1 MAKFEEYNQVA
12 KFERP
17 QKTCQKLE
25 AKKDFV
31 TNTFCVGMGVGVNK
45 PFFVMY
51 PSGNLDIS
59 SFSIGPLT
67 SLVRTL
73 HSAYS

>member
-31 TNTFCVGMGVGVNK
+31 TKTFSVGMGVGRGGGYRTILCHERQWK
-45 PFFVMY
+45 LGHFQFF
-51 PSGNLDIS
+51 NWTLNQ
-59 SFSIGPLT
+59 FSLHLT
-67 SLVRTL
+67 
-73 HSAYS
+73 